1 MIHQAVLWTELL
13 FESMWLNFKVP
24 LCLLQLG
31 FRGNG
36 FHIDL
41 PSELLREFHGRP
53 CKFLFSNSIYSGYI
67 RWSFDL
73 YIQFSLIN
81 QWAYLVG
88 YKKSRQLSCLVWI
101 LVGVGPSARER
112 YLEYLYIGST

>member
-1 MIHQAVLWTELL
+1 MPSAAGISGEW
-13 FESMWLNFKVP
+13 
-24 LCLLQLG
+24 
-31 FRGNG
+31 

-41 PSELLREFHGRP
+41 PSELPQEFLGRP

-81 QWAYLVG
+81 QWAYLMG
-88 YKKSRQLSCLVWI
+88 YKKPRQLSCLVWI
-101 LVGVGPSARER
+101 LVGVGPSARGNIFTYAVHR
-112 YLEYLYIGST
+112 QYIASTLQIRVQEELKEQGRGSLM

>member
-1 MIHQAVLWTELL
+1 ME
-13 FESMWLNFKVP
+13 
-24 LCLLQLG
+24 
-31 FRGNG
+31 
-36 FHIDL
+36 DL
-41 PSELLREFHGRP
+41 A
-53 CKFLFSNSIYSGYI
+53 KFFFSNSIYSGYV

-101 LVGVGPSARER
+101 LGGVGPSARER